1 MPRFEDRRSPVRSR
15 TTDGPTLRIACG
27 AIVVGLAAGCASGVD
42 RSADDRADRAGLV
55 MTRLRDGDAEDMAL
69 RVVGGDP
76 AAGTAIEALV
86 AEGDRFD
93 GRIVLRITE
102 RADNGDWSFEEEET
116 VRCYEYRFENSIDDH
131 RPRHVTCP
139 DVDAL
144 ELTPSPPPPSL
155 PAGIDDALRAAL
167 EALGPDQRTE
177 SAVRDAVRAIAGSMP
192 VLEVTSQDSVIG
204 VAIGNGID
212 ECLSA
217 KLDGASIDIWRVPRV
232 VAQPGELGCSATAAA
247 QGLGTES
254 PH

>member
-1 MPRFEDRRSPVRSR
+1 M
-15 TTDGPTLRIACG
+15 LRIVCG
-27 AIVVGLAAGCASGVD
+27 ALVVGLTAGCSSGVD

-55 MTRLRDGDAEDMAL
+55 MTRVRDGDAEDMAL

-76 AAGTAIEALV
+76 AEGIAIEALV
-86 AEGDRFD
+86 AEGDSFD
-93 GRIVLRITE
+93 GRVVLRITE
-102 RADNGDWSFEEEET
+102 RADNGDWSFEEEDT

-131 RPRHVTCP
+131 RPRHITCP
-139 DVDAL
+139 DLEAL
-144 ELTPSPPPPSL
+144 ELSPSPPPPSL

-167 EALGPDQRTE
+167 EAIGPDQRTE
-177 SAVRDAVRAIAGSMP
+177 SAVRDAVRAIAESMP
-192 VLEVTSQDSVIG
+192 VQEVVTQDGVIG

-217 KLDGASIDIWRVPRV
+217 KIDGAGIEIWRVPRV
-232 VAQPGELGCSATAAA
+232 VAQPGELGCSAEAAA